1 MTGYVAPRINDPS
14 EEWITQTVNAL
25 INNGVIPFDDLIY
38 PENNNRCQIIP

>member
-25 INNGVIPFDDLIY
+25 INNGVILFDDLIY
-38 PENNNRCQIIP
+38 SEYNNRCQIIP